1 MRSTIL
7 AVTVALAAALPALAA
22 GRPSTG
28 TPTGH
33 VVVVKMVKQGG
44 SDYRFSP
51 AEITVQP
58 GDTVRWIQDSD
69 APHNVQFDSWAKGAK
84 LGSAQMG
91 PFMTSPGQAYQLVID
106 ARFPAGKYAYECTP
120 HGAMGMKGTITVA
133 AAAQ

>member
-1 MRSTIL
+1 MRFQVL
-7 AVTVALAAALPALAA
+7 GFAAAALLGVAA
-22 GRPSTG
+22 IGAGSAAAKEP
-28 TPTGH
+28 GH

-44 SDYRFSP
+44 SDYRFEP
-51 AEITVQP
+51 ATVTVQP
-58 GDTVRWIQDSD
+58 GDVLQFEQDSD

-91 PFMTSPGQAYQLVID
+91 PYLTSQGQTYKLVID
-106 ARFPAGKYAYECTP
+106 SRFPAGKYTYECTP